1 MGPETRILLAFAA
14 PGSARYAPTFRS
26 AHGKLSKAR
35 RYGISRVQPL
45 ASRKRTSKTGSHMR
59 NFRASP
65 RRAELLTATG
75 LLFPLSASAHGQ
87 SVSPLGARGF
97 TVTPPPQSVKLG
109 AQDFPF
115 GGSRRLEL
123 APDVP
128 ASDIAVQ
135 TLKESLQSR
144 FRPDASRG
152 REGRRGQHFASGD

>member
-1 MGPETRILLAFAA
+1 
-14 PGSARYAPTFRS
+14 
-26 AHGKLSKAR
+26 
-35 RYGISRVQPL
+35 
-45 ASRKRTSKTGSHMR
+45 MR
-59 NFRASP
+59 NLRPSL
-65 RRAELLTATG
+65 RLAELLTAAS
-75 LLFPLSASAHGQ
+75 LLFPLSTSFHGQ

-97 TVTPPPQSVKLG
+97 TVIPPPQSVKLG

-115 GGSRRLEL
+115 GNDRRLEL